1 MFYDEMDL
9 SSQIKIIY
17 NKNDRPVIRLK
28 FGCKSL
34 TFPTVLVFGICY
46 RCFSIFKEEDLYH
59 KDTACN

>member
-28 FGCKSL
+28 FGRKSL

-46 RCFSIFKEEDLYH
+46 RCFRIFK
-59 KDTACN
+59 